1 MTCATCATELDP
13 NAVVC
18 VHCGAVVAQT
28 PFSVPPN
35 KGAPLVPAETE
46 PALFSATLLDGD
58 KHLEG
63 LSGWLILVGL
73 GLVISPFVI
82 LGGVVVTN
90 VPLLMNAKFQPFLES
105 HPALD
110 GLILFEIA
118 SNLCFAAVNCVLL
131 YLFFKK
137 KRSFPT
143 YMILYMAFHVLILFG
158 DTAAAHM
165 NLPSTRLSI
174 QTTTSIVR
182 AATSAAIWIPYFLL
196 SRRVKVTFV
205 H

>member
-13 NAVVC
+13 NAVIC
-18 VHCGAVVAQT
+18 VHCGVAVA
-28 PFSVPPN
+28 PPAISVPQSID
-35 KGAPLVPAETE
+35 APQAPAETE
-46 PALFSATLLDGD
+46 PALFSATLLDAD

-73 GLVISPFVI
+73 GLVLSPFIILRGVI
-82 LGGVVVTN
+82 ATN
-90 VPLLMNAKFQPFLES
+90 YPLLMNAKYQPFLES
-105 HPALD
+105 HPALH

-118 SNLCFAAVNCVLL
+118 SNLCFVAVDCALL

-143 YMILYMAFHVLILFG
+143 YMILYMAFHVLVLFG
-158 DTAAAHM
+158 DMAAAHM
-165 NLPSTRLSI
+165 ILPAAKISI
-174 QTTTSIVR
+174 QTTTSIFR
-182 AATSAAIWIPYFLL
+182 AAASAAIWIPYFLV

-205 H
+205 N